1 MVILSDIEDIYVE
14 NDDEDELDED
24 NPDPIIRP
32 GADLL
37 NGHEILENIIKNRK
51 EKTRFFQIANKKVVL
66 VKLLDNKAVCL
77 ASNYLGKDEED
88 KVKRWEKNSKY
99 IEINRPEV
107 IKDYNHGMGGVEFLD
122 QSLIVIMG
130 FLFVLGNG
138 HFALSYI
145 CKLKLIRMYSERIP
159 VKALKYKD
167 LQTLR
172 SILTNKQ
179 HRSFYDSIK
188 CTQSYNAV
196 DDIEEEDTSRAY
208 EDDLK

>member
-1 MVILSDIEDIYVE
+1 MVILSDIEDNYVE

-37 NGHEILENIIKNRK
+37 NRHEILENIIKNRK
-51 EKTRFFQIANKKVVL
+51 EKTWFFQIANKKVVL

-107 IKDYNHGMGGVEFLD
+107 ILE

-138 HFALSYI
+138 HFALSHI
-145 CKLKLIRMYSERIP
+145 WS
-159 VKALKYKD
+159 
-167 LQTLR
+167 TL
-172 SILTNKQ
+172 L
-179 HRSFYDSIK
+179 
-188 CTQSYNAV
+188 
-196 DDIEEEDTSRAY
+196 
-208 EDDLK
+208 